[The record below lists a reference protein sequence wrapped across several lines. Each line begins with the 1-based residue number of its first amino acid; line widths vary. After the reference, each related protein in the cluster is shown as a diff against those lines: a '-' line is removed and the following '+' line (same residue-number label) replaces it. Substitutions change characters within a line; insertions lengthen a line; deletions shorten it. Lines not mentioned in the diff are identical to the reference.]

1 MEITGSFNGKSV
13 IYSDIDAYEF
23 AVHNDIVFAIGAKK
37 ISVHK
42 IENNELQLIDEI
54 EFDDYLGFNCL
65 KVTKDKLFFINNNNK
80 KIISFDYKLDGENL
94 LIGEQEEVMSADW
107 FYCFDIID
115 DIFVCCYMKN
125 KQNYVYV
132 KNEKTGVI
140 YSRSGYYTWCNIS
153 FGDESY
159 QINLFN
165 KNDEFIELNRKPI
178 ITMTQLNFLP
188 SGKIASMFEDY
199 YCEHD
204 VIFENQNDYFKR
216 TYSISSSKDVINMK
230 SGNNEFNVEEYG
242 EFAYDSA
249 TRKLYAFVCD
259 DENIWAILS

>member
-1 MEITGSFNGKSV
+1 MKITGSFNGKSV

-54 EFDDYLGFNCL
+54 EFDDYLGFTCF
-65 KVTKDKLFFINNNNK
+65 KATKDKLFFINKNNK
-80 KIISFDYKLDGENL
+80 KIISVGYKLDGGNL

-125 KQNYVYV
+125 KQNCVYV

-140 YSRSGYYTWCNIS
+140 YSRSGHYTWCNIS
-153 FGDESY
+153 FGDE
-159 QINLFN
+159 N
-165 KNDEFIELNRKPI
+165 
-178 ITMTQLNFLP
+178 
-188 SGKIASMFEDY
+188 
-199 YCEHD
+199 
-204 VIFENQNDYFKR
+204 
-216 TYSISSSKDVINMK
+216 
-230 SGNNEFNVEEYG
+230 
-242 EFAYDSA
+242 
-249 TRKLYAFVCD
+249 
-259 DENIWAILS
+259 